1 MRCTYYIIGTNTQTD
16 KCTNTNRPCHLC
28 VVYHPPGHKR
38 REFFASKPSWSQH
51 SNINIFIL
59 ILYLTLRLSQL
70 CVGFLISGP
79 KLFHRILA
87 HFCVHKLA
95 CRHIFIL
102 SGLEL
107 KREKCGRE
115 KKGFNIQMWKK
126 MVKFSNQYKFIIH
139 LHSMDNGCC
148 IMVID
153 QKAAKDIFTFHHFV
167 TQRQGLEKMF

>member
-1 MRCTYYIIGTNTQTD
+1 MFGKTSAWAQTPRIFLTQSHHDLHTQTP
-16 KCTNTNRPCHLC
+16 TT
-28 VVYHPPGHKR
+28 
-38 REFFASKPSWSQH
+38 
-51 SNINIFIL
+51 NIFIL

-70 CVGFLISGP
+70 RIGFLISGP
-79 KLFHRILA
+79 KLLHRILA

-126 MVKFSNQYKFIIH
+126 LVKFSNQYKFIIH

-148 IMVID
+148 IMVIV

>member
-1 MRCTYYIIGTNTQTD
+1 MISIEWNT
-16 KCTNTNRPCHLC
+16 
-28 VVYHPPGHKR
+28 
-38 REFFASKPSWSQH
+38 
-51 SNINIFIL
+51 NIFIL

-115 KKGFNIQMWKK
+115 KKGFNIQMWKQIGEIFK
-126 MVKFSNQYKFIIH
+126 SIQVHYSSA
-139 LHSMDNGCC
+139 LHGQRALHYGNRSESCKRYFHFPPFRNT
-148 IMVID
+148 
-153 QKAAKDIFTFHHFV
+153 KA
-167 TQRQGLEKMF
+167 RP